1 MDKRVSY
8 GVMRPGFNTPVGRV
22 LFPICESWIG
32 GVCLGVCSKVCLVV
46 IIDGFVILF
55 IEIRKNNYLS

>member
-22 LFPICESWIG
+22 LFRICKNWIGVGEFRGVFGGVIG
-32 GVCLGVCSKVCLVV
+32 GVSGNCQST
-46 IIDGFVILF
+46 
-55 IEIRKNNYLS
+55 